1 MGTRS
6 KYCRSAPF
14 EDQCSGYRV
23 CERRQS
29 ESARVRNDQS
39 LHTMGIF
46 ELKGRCRLAA
56 LAYSQIG
63 YKAFSD
69 KQGCGKYF
77 DIMWT

>member
-23 CERRQS
+23 CERRQF
-29 ESARVRNDQS
+29 ESARVRNDPS

-46 ELKGRCRLAA
+46 DLKGRCRLAA

-63 YKAFSD
+63 YKAFFG
-69 KQGCGKYF
+69 QAGMRQVF
-77 DIMWT
+77 